1 MLARAH
7 LSSFR
12 SVNVVTLTWK
22 DVSSYYPSSESIFVS
37 EPSPAVGQR
46 PLLVFLGIDERDLP
60 SPASG
65 THNKEEDQA
74 SRVQKSLPKQTDT
87 GLTPDGK
94 PYFVIDTSHH
104 PDLAEKAMKLAGGD
118 QKAMFMDLRAELLC
132 LDFDN
137 TGVVAESRALVDW
150 NKRSK
155 LVFISERG
163 A

>member
-1 MLARAH
+1 MA
-7 LSSFR
+7 
-12 SVNVVTLTWK
+12 
-22 DVSSYYPSSESIFVS
+22 
-37 EPSPAVGQR
+37 GR
-46 PLLVFLGIDERDLP
+46 PLLVFLGIDERGLP

-65 THNKEEDQA
+65 THKSNNNDDPA
-74 SRVQKSLPKQTDT
+74 ANVQKSLPKGTDT

-132 LDFDN
+132 LDFDS

-150 NKRSK
+150 NKRSG
-155 LVFISERG
+155 LSRPPFPIRLRQDADSCDRY
-163 A
+163 